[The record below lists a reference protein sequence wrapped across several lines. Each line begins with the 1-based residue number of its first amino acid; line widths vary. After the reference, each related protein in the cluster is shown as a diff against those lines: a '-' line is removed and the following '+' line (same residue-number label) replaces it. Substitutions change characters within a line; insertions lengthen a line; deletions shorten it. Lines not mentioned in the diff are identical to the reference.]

1 MTALVLVLVMVI
13 MCVLMGMFLN
23 QVLVLVTIVL
33 MRHLLVLMLVLMLI
47 LVMTAHFLSPPFLIN
62 FTTNRS
68 IKRLPL
74 APLKLSHR
82 RLHFPAIKV
91 REYLNTSLSQTC

>member
-1 MTALVLVLVMVI
+1 MATRVLVFVVLIVNMLVT
-13 MCVLMGMFLN
+13 VLLY
-23 QVLVLVTIVL
+23 QVLVLVAIVL
-33 MRHLLVLMLVLMLI
+33 MSHFLMLMLVLMLI

-74 APLKLSHR
+74 APHR
-82 RLHFPAIKV
+82 NNYKSSIRLPIMKECQGDGY
-91 REYLNTSLSQTC
+91 R